1 MPVPPSP
8 AVLRACDVL
17 DHLATNPEDAFS
29 VSEVARSVGVPR
41 ASCDS
46 VLLALA
52 QRGLVQRDV
61 ERRYSLGPACRTLGE
76 AARVAGAPLTALEP
90 VADDLARS
98 TASCVAI
105 SSCVRGQ
112 SRVERVYD
120 RGPAFGL
127 RARVGESVPLTPP
140 FGAVFVAWDGD
151 AAIEGWLDRAG
162 AALGAAERAH
172 TVAALAAARA
182 SAATRSRWPACT
194 PTSSACSKT
203 WPTTLP
209 PPPTSTCATRSSARS
224 HRGSTSRSR
233 WPPTG
238 RNASTT
244 CRRPSSTRRARCR
257 TALMVLG
264 PSYEL
269 SRDEVATLGGRLLDA
284 ARTATERIGGRHP

>member
-52 QRGLVQRDV
+52 ERGLVQRDD
-61 ERRYSLGPACRTLGE
+61 ERRYSLGPVCRTLGE

-90 VADDLARS
+90 VADELART

-105 SSCVRGQ
+105 ASCVRGQ

-127 RARVGESVPLTPP
+127 RARVGESVPLAPP

-151 AAIEGWLDRAG
+151 AAIDGWLDRAG
-162 AALGAAERAH
+162 AALGPAERAH
-172 TVAALAAARA
+172 TVAALAAARERGYTVSVA
-182 SAATRSRWPACT
+182 GVHPDLRRMLEDLADAAPDPAHLDARDALIREISPREYLPVAVATDGPQRVNQMSAPVFDAAGKVPY
-194 PTSSACSKT
+194 
-203 WPTTLP
+203 
-209 PPPTSTCATRSSARS
+209 
-224 HRGSTSRSR
+224 
-233 WPPTG
+233 
-238 RNASTT
+238 
-244 CRRPSSTRRARCR
+244 
-257 TALMVLG
+257 ALMVLG
-264 PSYEL
+264 PSHEL
-269 SRDEVATLGGRLLDA
+269 SRDEVATLGGRLLEA

>member
-61 ERRYSLGPACRTLGE
+61 DRRYSLGPACRTLGE
-76 AARVAGAPLTALEP
+76 AVRVAGAPLTALEP
-90 VADDLARS
+90 VADDLARA

-105 SSCVRGQ
+105 SSCVQGR

-120 RGPAFGL
+120 HGPAFGL
-127 RARVGESVPLTPP
+127 RARAGESVPLVPP

-151 AAIEGWLDRAG
+151 AAIERWLDRAR
-162 AALGAAERAH
+162 APLGAAERAH
-172 TVAALAAARA
+172 TVAALAAARERGYTVSVSGVHPDLVRMFEDLA
-182 SAATRSRWPACT
+182 DRAPDPAKLDARDALIREISPREYLPVALATDGPQRVNQMSAPVFDAAGKVPY
-194 PTSSACSKT
+194 
-203 WPTTLP
+203 
-209 PPPTSTCATRSSARS
+209 
-224 HRGSTSRSR
+224 
-233 WPPTG
+233 
-238 RNASTT
+238 
-244 CRRPSSTRRARCR
+244 
-257 TALMVLG
+257 ALMVLG

-269 SRDEVATLGGRLLDA
+269 SRDEVAALGGRLLDA
-284 ARTATERIGGRHP
+284 AGTATERIGGRRP

>member
-17 DHLATNPEDAFS
+17 DHLATNPEGAFS

-76 AARVAGAPLTALEP
+76 AARAAGAPLTALEP
-90 VADDLARS
+90 IADDLARA
-98 TASCVAI
+98 TASCVAV

-120 RGPAFGL
+120 HGPAFGL

-140 FGAVFVAWDGD
+140 FGAVFVAWGGD

-162 AALGAAERAH
+162 AAFGAAERAH
-172 TVAALAAARA
+172 TAAALAAARERGYTVSVA
-182 SAATRSRWPACT
+182 GVHPDLVRILEDLADHTPDPVNLDARDALIRQISPREYLPVTLAADGPQRVNQMSAPVFDAAGKVPY
-194 PTSSACSKT
+194 
-203 WPTTLP
+203 
-209 PPPTSTCATRSSARS
+209 
-224 HRGSTSRSR
+224 
-233 WPPTG
+233 
-238 RNASTT
+238 
-244 CRRPSSTRRARCR
+244 
-257 TALMVLG
+257 ALMVLG

-269 SRDEVATLGGRLLDA
+269 TPDEVTALGGRLLDA
-284 ARTATERIGGRHP
+284 ARSATERIGGRHP

>member
-105 SSCVRGQ
+105 ASCVRGQ

-151 AAIEGWLDRAG
+151 AAIQGWLDRAG

-172 TVAALAAARA
+172 TVAALAAARERGYTVSVA
-182 SAATRSRWPACT
+182 GAHPDLVRMLEDLADHAPDRRQPRRA
-194 PTSSACSKT
+194 
-203 WPTTLP
+203 
-209 PPPTSTCATRSSARS
+209 ATRSSARS
-224 HRGSTSRSR
+224 HRASTCRSR
-233 WPPTG
+233 WRTTG
-238 RNASTT
+238 LNASTR
-244 CRRPSSTRRARCR
+244 CRGPSSTRRGRCR
-257 TALMVLG
+257 TRSWCSA
-264 PSYEL
+264 
-269 SRDEVATLGGRLLDA
+269 RATS
-284 ARTATERIGGRHP
+284 